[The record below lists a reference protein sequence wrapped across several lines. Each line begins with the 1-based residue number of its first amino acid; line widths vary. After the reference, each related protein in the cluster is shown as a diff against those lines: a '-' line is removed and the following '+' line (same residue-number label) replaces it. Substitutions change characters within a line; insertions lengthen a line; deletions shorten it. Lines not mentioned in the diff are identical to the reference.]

1 MPLVCVLGVG
11 DGSYCFDQHHLMMYV
26 FVLFDEAYCKLY
38 MQLFVHEYLDTLICF
53 QVLLFF
59 IHFFFSKSNKTKNA
73 TTSNITNLP
82 RIKTQIKPVENKIA
96 VKTSDIK
103 NSLKPTHTKN
113 NKSTSSGSKGREG
126 GPGEPAD
133 KPADAKKV
141 SSMSTGRQQR

>member
-1 MPLVCVLGVG
+1 
-11 DGSYCFDQHHLMMYV
+11 
-26 FVLFDEAYCKLY
+26 

-113 NKSTSSGSKGREG
+113 NKSTTSGSKGREG
-126 GPGEPAD
+126 GLDEPAG
-133 KPADAKKV
+133 AKMV
-141 SSMSTGRQQR
+141 LVCPQGDNRGR